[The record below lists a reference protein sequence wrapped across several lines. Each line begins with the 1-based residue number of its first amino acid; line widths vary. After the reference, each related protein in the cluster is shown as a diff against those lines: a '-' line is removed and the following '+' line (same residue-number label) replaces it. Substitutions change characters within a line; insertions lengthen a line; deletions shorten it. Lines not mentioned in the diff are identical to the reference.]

1 VVSSEGG
8 ASRRALLRGAGA
20 ALSGGIGAITVAA
33 CGRAAKTGHAAAAQL
48 RPAVKRHDLAILRQ
62 ALELERR
69 TVAAYVAGIPLLDRD
84 QAKTAKQFL
93 NEELQHTGELIA
105 LVTATG
111 AKASP
116 RAASYDLGRAPRDAT
131 AVLALLHSLE
141 ALQIA
146 SYLRWIPELSPA
158 PVRAAVATILAADAQ
173 HIAMLRLTQ
182 GLAPAP
188 SAFVTGSE

>member
-1 VVSSEGG
+1 MSSEGG
-8 ASRRALLRGAGA
+8 ASRRALLSGAGTA
-20 ALSGGIGAITVAA
+20 VAGVGAMVIVG
-33 CGRAAKTGHAAAAQL
+33 CGRPAKTGHKAAAEL
-48 RPAVKRHDLAILRQ
+48 SPDVKRRDVRILGH

-69 TVAAYVAGIPLLDRD
+69 TVAAYVAGIPLLGHD

-105 LVTATG
+105 LITATG
-111 AKASP
+111 AKASE
-116 RAASYDLGRAPRDAT
+116 RAASYDLGRPPRDAA
-131 AVLALLHSLE
+131 AVLSLLHSLE

-146 SYLRWIPELSPA
+146 SYLRWLPELSPA

-182 GLAPAP
+182 GMTPAP